1 MDAKHRSIE
10 IRPLSSGLGA
20 EILNVD
26 LSEDVSAQVFAEIQQ
41 AYHRFGVI
49 SFRDQQLSPEQHI
62 AFARRWGE
70 ININRFFTPV
80 DGYPMIAEV
89 RKDPD
94 QEANIGGDWHT
105 DHSYDAVPAMGSIL
119 YAREVPALGG
129 DTLFASMALAYQ
141 SLSPGLQK
149 TLEGLQALHSS
160 RHVFGEGRYEGDGGK
175 SGRFRN
181 PELAQQD
188 ALHPVVIRHPKTG
201 QKLLYVNP
209 VFTLRFEGWSE
220 AESKPLLD
228 YLYQQASRPEFT
240 CRFEWRKGSLVFW
253 DNLAT
258 WHYALNDYPGQCRV
272 MHRIT
277 LEGSP
282 I

>member
-1 MDAKHRSIE
+1 MDARHHSIE

-62 AFARRWGE
+62 AFAQRWGE

-89 RKDPD
+89 RKDPS

-119 YAREVPALGG
+119 YAKEVPTLGG

-141 SLSPGLQK
+141 SLSSGLQK
-149 TLEGLQALHSS
+149 MLEGLQAVHSS
-160 RHVFGEGRYEGDGGK
+160 RHVFGEGRYEDDGGD

-228 YLYQQASRPEFT
+228 HLYQQASRPEFT

-258 WHYALNDYPGQCRV
+258 WHYALNDYPGQRRV